1 MTWRSKFEKFKIMTK
16 TNPKV
21 HSLQGAPK
29 PPTEEEKKAQQARF
43 IMQQRGAIAQGAL
56 NSLLSN
62 PSLDMKDA
70 TPEYL
75 IDYAID
81 CADAYIERVY
91 GFILKQPKEKEGEA

>member
-1 MTWRSKFEKFKIMTK
+1 MTTK
-16 TNPKV
+16 NPKV

-62 PSLDMKDA
+62 PSLDMKES
-70 TPEYL
+70 TPDDL
-75 IDYAID
+75 VDYALA

-91 GFILKQPKEKEGEA
+91 GFILKAPNEDGDGGGK